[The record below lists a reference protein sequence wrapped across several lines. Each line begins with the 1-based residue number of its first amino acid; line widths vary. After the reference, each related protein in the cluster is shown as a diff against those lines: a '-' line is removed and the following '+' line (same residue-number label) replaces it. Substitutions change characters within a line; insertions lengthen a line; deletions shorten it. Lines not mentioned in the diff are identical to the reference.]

1 MASVALALSKL
12 SKDLKTARQLQAALG
27 FQSSERVLPLGIGSL
42 DQALPQHGLAYGTV
56 VELQVHGA
64 SGAATSFALCACRAA
79 QSGWSDEVPNDE
91 VPNDEV
97 PNDEVPND
105 ELGASP
111 RAELQASARRSSAQ
125 QSMQRRWCAFV
136 DPTATLF
143 APGVAQLGVELDR
156 LLVVRPKIEAVERV
170 AVRIAEAKV
179 VSVLVIDL
187 RGAFGDLAVD
197 VSRWQRTIRRLSLA
211 VKPLSTCVLVL
222 TRAQPRQ
229 ALPLPV
235 SMRLEFNRLSRAN
248 FAIRVAKE
256 RTGRVSPPH
265 TIAWSAF
272 TTGARPAVAEAAL

>member
-1 MASVALALSKL
+1 MASVALTLSKL
-12 SKDLKTARQLQAALG
+12 SKDLKTAQQLQAALG
-27 FQSSERVLPLGIGSL
+27 FQNSSRVLPLGIGAL
-42 DQALPQHGLAYGTV
+42 DEALPRHGLAFGTV
-56 VELQVHGA
+56 VELQAHGA

-79 QSGWSDEVPNDE
+79 QSAWSDAAWNDDIRDGNAMSNEVASSND
-91 VPNDEV
+91 
-97 PNDEVPND
+97 
-105 ELGASP
+105 ASSSDATNEIP
-111 RAELQASARRSSAQ
+111 RHRAP
-125 QSMQRRWCAFV
+125 QSLQRRWCAFV

-156 LLVVRPKIEAVERV
+156 LLVVRPKIDAVERV

-187 RGAFGDLAVD
+187 RGVFGDLGVD

-222 TRAQPRQ
+222 TSALPRQ

-248 FAIRVAKE
+248 FSLRVAKE

-272 TTGARPAVAEAAL
+272 STGAPPFAVVEAAQ

>member
-27 FQSSERVLPLGIGSL
+27 FQNSERVLPLGIGPL
-42 DQALPQHGLAYGTV
+42 DEALPQRGLAYGTV
-56 VELQVHGA
+56 VELQVLGA

-79 QSGWSDEVPNDE
+79 QSAWSDDVWNDD
-91 VPNDEV
+91 VRSDWQ
-97 PNDEVPND
+97 
-105 ELGASP
+105 GTSP
-111 RAELQASARRSSAQ
+111 REKLQSSARQSSAP
-125 QSMQRRWCAFV
+125 QSLQRRWCAFV

-235 SMRLEFNRLSRAN
+235 SMRLEFNRSSRAN

-272 TTGARPAVAEAAL
+272 VTGARPALAEVAQ